1 MSATE
6 RIAAAPR
13 GRRRAPAGRPLAL
26 LLAALLV
33 TPLVWGAPALA
44 RGATGVER
52 FAIAGP
58 GRIKIRS
65 TKNRFRFAGRYRRR
79 DGRYIVRALRRI
91 NRVFDATY
99 GRPADQVSLRLIEV
113 LAFLQNELEGGW
125 IVISSGY
132 RSPEYNKKL
141 RDRGGTVA
149 KASLHQFGMAADL
162 KLEGVKTKAAWRFAR
177 KHKVGG
183 AGYYN
188 SPWMHVDVGPV
199 RFWTQ
204 GTANVRKGKSEHN
217 KRIILV
223 PHYDRYLAGETMQ
236 LRFARMTAFPIGV
249 EPAFALER
257 AVDGQWRAVKRVAA
271 DIGRSPRGCAQ
282 FEGIAEMARVRWTIP
297 PELEPGRYRLRVSFC
312 EIRWEAMPRS
322 ITSYEFSVTE
332 RP

>member
-1 MSATE
+1 MSAAE

-13 GRRRAPAGRPLAL
+13 GRRRASAGRALAL
-26 LLAALLV
+26 LLAPLLAL
-33 TPLVWGAPALA
+33 PLPAAAAPRSERAIQ
-44 RGATGVER
+44 R
-52 FAIAGP
+52 FATVGP

-113 LAFLQNELEGGW
+113 LAFLQSELQSGW

-257 AVDGQWRAVKRVAA
+257 AVDGRWRAVKQVPA
-271 DIGRSPRGCAQ
+271 DLGRSAPGCAK
-282 FEGIAEMARVRWTIP
+282 FEGIAEMARVRWAIP

-312 EIRWEAMPRS
+312 EIRWEAMAQS
-322 ITSYEFSVTE
+322 ITSYEFNVTE
-332 RP
+332 HP